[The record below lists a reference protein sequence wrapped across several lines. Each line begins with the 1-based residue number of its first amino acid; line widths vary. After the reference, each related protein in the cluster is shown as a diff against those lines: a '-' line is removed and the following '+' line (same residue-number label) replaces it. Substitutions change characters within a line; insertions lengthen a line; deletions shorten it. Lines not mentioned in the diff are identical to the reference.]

1 MHKYS
6 RIPYLLIASIA
17 FSLTLVTTVFGQG
30 ITTSAIN
37 GIVTDQNGSPVV
49 GAPVTIVH
57 EPSGTRATTATR
69 STGQYTMSGLRV
81 GGPYT
86 VTIGATGSFQEAS
99 RSGVYLDLDQSGE
112 VNFRFG
118 AEVVQMEAFKISAE
132 RDTTFGSDKM
142 SNNLTFDSDDISS
155 TPMIRRDVQE
165 VASLD
170 SRLGLVPN
178 TSTGEFQL
186 SAPGQNFR
194 YNSFLVDGIQTN
206 DSFGLNG
213 NGFSSL
219 RSPVPMDAIQAMSID
234 LSPYDVRRSGFTG
247 ALINAVIKSGTN
259 ELHGSLYGYY
269 TNQNMRAENPLT
281 KQKDTF
287 DDRTFGATFSGPIFK
302 DKLFFFL
309 AFENFRREAASP
321 TSTFNPDAA
330 TLQQVIDKL
339 KNTYSYDAG
348 SLHKDQVSE
357 QKAYLA
363 KLDWNINNDHRLS
376 FTYRRTDGSAP
387 IFADNTSSSSIS
399 ATTLTTN
406 YNVALSNH
414 WYQQP
419 RITDS
424 YTAQLNSN
432 WTPDLRTE
440 ATLSYAKYNGSPINN
455 GSPFPEL
462 RFQSFPGVDLNT
474 GASVTGF
481 VFGGTERSRQLN
493 FIDTKT
499 LNASLFMEYSLD
511 KHTITVGSDFQR
523 DQITNRFVQYILGR
537 YSFTSPA
544 AFLAASPV
552 GNLQQGF
559 LYPDYSQ
566 EQTSALFSMANYG
579 FYAMDTWRP
588 TSRLTVTAG
597 VRMDVPMTRDSPLAN
612 VSRGNPASPL
622 AVGNTSFFSAAGFEW
637 QGRSIS
643 TNTYTNSGNYTLAP
657 RAGFKYSFDDTET
670 TQLRGGA
677 GVFQGRNPTVWLS
690 NSYSNTGAASN
701 TTTNNVPFNPVVAL
715 QTRVIAQGVNVT
727 DPNFVQPVYAKANLA
742 VDRKLP
748 WMGLTFSLA
757 ADRSWA
763 MEAPYVVNLNLGAPA
778 AGLSSTLP
786 DGRIRYGAVRL
797 ASRAPYGDVLFLT
810 DSAAGG
816 SEAYTASI
824 YRKMKDHWSASVS
837 YTRSHSTDVS
847 PMTSSVAFSN
857 WSGRTYTNPNENVA
871 SISNYNTPDKIVAS
885 VAREF
890 NFFNNKDA
898 ASLVSLVY
906 RGQTGHNYS
915 WVYFND
921 VNGDG
926 LSGADLFYMPSQ
938 ADITSGKVAFATAD
952 QQTAFFAYA
961 HGVGLDKYAGQVVG
975 RNRFNSPWQS
985 TVDLHLSQNIPL
997 SKKFAL
1003 DLFFDVLNL
1012 ANLFD
1017 KKMGI
1022 VDGIDF
1028 PYTRGIVNATVNSA
1042 GTQYTYTF
1050 GNVPPTQIYTETS
1063 RWQIQL
1069 GARVRF

>member
-1 MHKYS
+1 MHKSS
-6 RIPYLLIASIA
+6 RLPFRLWA
-17 FSLTLVTTVFGQG
+17 FLALSLTLATAVLGQG
-30 ITTSAIN
+30 ITTAAMN
-37 GIVTDQNGSPVV
+37 GLVTDKQGRPVA
-49 GAPVTIVH
+49 GAQVTIVH
-57 EPSGTRATTATR
+57 EPSGTRASTVTR

-86 VTIGATGSFQEAS
+86 VSIGALGGLQATS
-99 RSGVYLDLDQSGE
+99 RSDVYLNLDESAD
-112 VNFRFG
+112 VSFRM
-118 AEVVQMEAFKISAE
+118 ESDVVQMEAFKITAE
-132 RDTTFGSDKM
+132 RDTTFGSDKT
-142 SNNLTFDSDDISS
+142 SNNNTFNTDDIAA

-259 ELHGSLYGYY
+259 DFRGSIYGYY

-287 DDRTFGATFSGPIFK
+287 NDLTYGLTFGGPIIR
-302 DKLFFFL
+302 DKLFFFV

-321 TSTFNPDAA
+321 TSTFAPDA
-330 TLQQVIDKL
+330 TIMQQIIDKL
-339 KNTYSYDAG
+339 KTTYNYDAG
-348 SLHKDQVSE
+348 SLHKDQVAE

-406 YNVALSNH
+406 YNIALSNH

-440 ATLSYAKYNGSPINN
+440 ATVAYAKYDGSPINN

-462 RFQSFPGVDLNT
+462 RFQSIPGTDLNT
-474 GASVTGF
+474 GAAVTGF

-493 FIDTKT
+493 FIYTKT
-499 LNASLFMEYSLD
+499 YNASLFAEYSLD
-511 KHTITVGSDFQR
+511 KHTITIGTDWQK

-537 YSFTSPA
+537 YSFTSA
-544 AFLAASPV
+544 ANFLQASPI

-559 LYPDYSQ
+559 LYPDYTQ
-566 EQTSALFSMANYG
+566 EQTSALFSMMNYG
-579 FYAMDTWRP
+579 FYLMDAWRP
-588 TSRLTVTAG
+588 TPRLTLTAG
-597 VRMDVPMTRDSPLAN
+597 LRMDVPITHDAPLQN
-612 VSRGNPASPL
+612 ISRGNPASPL
-622 AVGNTSFFSAAGFEW
+622 AVGNNTFFPTGNFEW
-637 QGRSIS
+637 RGRSIS
-643 TNTYTNSGNYTLAP
+643 TNTYTNSGNSTVAP
-657 RAGFKYSFDDTET
+657 RVGFNYKFDDTNT
-670 TQLRGGA
+670 TQIRGGA

-701 TTTNNVPFNPVVAL
+701 TTTNNVAFNPVVSL
-715 QTRVIAQGVNVT
+715 QTRVIAQGVNIT
-727 DPNFVQPVYAKANLA
+727 DPNFLQPVYAKGNLA

-748 WMGLTFSLA
+748 WMGLVLTLA

-778 AGLSSTLP
+778 AGLSNTLP
-786 DGRIRYGAVRL
+786 DGRIRYGAVRP
-797 ASRAPYGDVLFLT
+797 ASHAPYGDVLLLT
-810 DSAAGG
+810 DSASGG
-816 SEAYTASI
+816 SESYTFGV
-824 YRKMKDHWSASVS
+824 RRPLKDHWSASVS

-871 SISNYNTPDKIVAS
+871 SISNYNTPDKIVAM

-890 NFFNNKDA
+890 NFFNKKDA
-898 ASLVSLVY
+898 ASLISLVY

-921 VNGDG
+921 INGDG
-926 LSGADLFYMPSQ
+926 LSGADLFYMPSD
-938 ADITSGKVAFATAD
+938 ADISSGKVTFATAA
-952 QQTAFFAYA
+952 QQTAFFQYA
-961 HGVGLDKYAGQVVG
+961 DSVGLRKYSGQVVG
-975 RNRFNSPWQS
+975 RNRFVGPWQS
-985 TVDLHLSQNIPL
+985 TVDLHISQNIPI
-997 SKKFAL
+997 SKKFGL
-1003 DLFFDVLNL
+1003 DIYFDVLNL

-1042 GTQYTYTF
+1042 GTQYVYTF
-1050 GNVPPTQIYTETS
+1050 GNVPPTQTFTETS
-1063 RWQIQL
+1063 RWQLQL
-1069 GARVRF
+1069 GARLKF

>member
-1 MHKYS
+1 MHKSS
-6 RIPYLLIASIA
+6 RLTYLLTACVA
-17 FSLTLVTTVFGQG
+17 FSLTLATTVFGQG

-37 GIVTDQNGSPVV
+37 GFVTDKK
-49 GAPVTIVH
+49 GAPVSGATVTILH
-57 EPSGTRATTATR
+57 EPSGTRSTTLTR
-69 STGQYTMSGLRV
+69 NTGQYTMSGLRV

-86 VTIGATGSFQEAS
+86 VSIGA
-99 RSGVYLDLDQSGE
+99 SGDLKPMTRADVYLGLDQSSE
-112 VNFRFG
+112 VNFTLET
-118 AEVVQMEAFKISAE
+118 EVVQMDAFKISAE
-132 RDTTFGSDKM
+132 RDTTFSSDKT
-142 SNNLTFDSDDISS
+142 SNSTMFNTEDIAA

-170 SRLGLVPN
+170 TRLGLVPN

-219 RSPVPMDAIQAMSID
+219 RSPVPMDAIQAMSVD

-259 ELHGSLYGYY
+259 EFHGSVYGYY

-281 KQKDTF
+281 HIKDTF
-287 DDRTFGATFSGPIFK
+287 NDRTTGATFGGPIIQ

-321 TSTFNPDAA
+321 TSVFQPDAA
-330 TLQQVIDKL
+330 TLQQVLAKL
-339 KNTYSYDAG
+339 KSTYNYDAG
-348 SLHKDQVSE
+348 TVSQDQVAE

-363 KLDWNINNDHRLS
+363 KLDWNISNDHRLS

-387 IFADNTSSSSIS
+387 IFADNSSSPNIS

-432 WTPDLRTE
+432 WTPDFRTE
-440 ATLSYAKYNGSPINN
+440 ATIAYAKYNGSPINN
-455 GSPFPEL
+455 GTPFPEL
-462 RFQSFPGVDLNT
+462 RFQAFPGIDLNT

-499 LNASLFMEYSLD
+499 LNASLFGEYSLD
-511 KHTITVGSDFQR
+511 KHTLTVGADFQK

-537 YSFTSPA
+537 YTFTSVA
-544 AFLAASPV
+544 NFLAASPI

-559 LYPDYSQ
+559 LYPDYTQ
-566 EQTSALFSMANYG
+566 DQTSALFSMMNYG

-588 TSRLTVTAG
+588 TSKLTLVAG
-597 VRMDVPMTRDSPLAN
+597 LRMDDPITHDSPLAN
-612 VSRGNPASPL
+612 ISRGSTATPL
-622 AVGNTSFFSAAGFEW
+622 AVGNASFFPQAGFEW
-637 QGRSIS
+637 HGQSIS
-643 TNTYTNSGNYTLAP
+643 TNTYNNSGNYTLAP
-657 RAGFKYSFDDTET
+657 RVGFNYKFDEEGT
-670 TQLRGGA
+670 TQIRGGA

-701 TTTNNVPFNPVVAL
+701 TTTNNVAFNPVVAL
-715 QTRVIAQGVNVT
+715 QTKVIAQGVNVT
-727 DPNFVQPVYAKANLA
+727 DPGFKQPVYAKGNLA

-748 WMGLTFSLA
+748 WGGLILSVSTDQSV
-757 ADRSWA
+757 A
-763 MEAPYVVNLNLGAPA
+763 MEAPYVVNVNLGSPA

-786 DGRIRYGAVRL
+786 DGRIRFGSVKSTAKSY
-797 ASRAPYGDVLFLT
+797 YGDVLYLT
-810 DSAAGG
+810 D
-816 SEAYTASI
+816 TASGGAQS
-824 YRKMKDHWSASVS
+824 YTMTLRRPMKNHWSASLS
-837 YTRSHSTDVS
+837 YTHSHATDVS

-871 SISNYNTPDKIVAS
+871 SLSNYNTPDKIVAS
-885 VAREF
+885 LSREF
-890 NFFNNKDA
+890 NFFGRKDA
-898 ASLVSLVY
+898 ATLMSIVY

-915 WVYFND
+915 WTFFND

-926 LSGADLFYMPSQ
+926 QSADLFYMPSA
-938 ADITSGKVAFATAD
+938 ADISSGKVAFATAA
-952 QQTAFFAYA
+952 QQTAFLAYA
-961 HGVGLDKYAGQVVG
+961 DSVGLSKYAGQIVG
-975 RNRFNSPWQS
+975 RNRFNSAWQD
-985 TVDLHLSQNIPL
+985 TVDLHFAQNIPI
-997 SKKFAL
+997 SKKFGV
-1003 DLFFDVLNL
+1003 DLFFDVLNF
-1012 ANLFD
+1012 ANMLD

-1028 PYTRGIVNATVNSA
+1028 PYVRGIVNGTVNAA

-1050 GNVPPTQIYTETS
+1050 GNVPSSQVFTETS